1 MFDCTALTFVKYLK
15 MKLNLYR
22 LFHFLIMLE
31 LDKKVFGKITT
42 KEIIGAEPPAIPDTK
57 DIFEKELVILLV
69 DLESFQKESLEK
81 LLEEQ
86 KIAEAHINSRPG
98 AMALAQNK
106 IQLFN
111 EYNNK
116 YIQTITEK
124 LES

>member
-1 MFDCTALTFVKYLK
+1 
-15 MKLNLYR
+15 
-22 LFHFLIMLE
+22 MLE

-42 KEIIGAEPPAIPDTK
+42 KEIIGADPPAIPDTR
-57 DIFEKELVILLV
+57 DNFEKELTILVSKL
-69 DLESFQKESLEK
+69 DSLQKENLEK

-86 KIAEAHINSRPG
+86 KVAESHINSRPG

-111 EYNNK
+111 EYNEK
-116 YIQTITEK
+116 YVQSIKAK